1 MSKVILVAGT
11 WAYDEKEAWWKPGS
25 LFHAE
30 GLAHGL
36 DYLDDT
42 DPFVWDTK
50 LDGVK
55 GVNEVWQSAGK
66 SLLWY
71 THLKDPG
78 SPVSLIAHSH
88 GGQVVAYAAAF
99 GLMIDKVI
107 TVATPVRSEV
117 PYAKLALQS
126 ADWIHIYGGVRDYVQ
141 IFGEL
146 AAGSFRMLQRQ
157 MPLADS
163 NICESGRDHSQLHDP
178 KLWTDKHYWNLVN

>member
-11 WAYDEKEAWWKPGS
+11 WAYDEKDAWWKPGS
-25 LFHAE
+25 SFHAE

-36 DYLDDT
+36 EYLDDS

-66 SLLWY
+66 ALLWY
-71 THLKDPG
+71 AHLKDPYEA
-78 SPVSLIAHSH
+78 VSLIAHSH
-88 GGQVVAYAAAF
+88 GGQVVAYAAAY

-117 PYAKLALQS
+117 PYDALAAQS
-126 ADWIHIYGGVRDYVQ
+126 AAWVHIYGGVRDYVQ

-146 AAGSFRMLQRQ
+146 NAFNFRALSREMK
-157 MPLADS
+157 LADR
-163 NICESGRDHSQLHDP
+163 NICESDRDHSQLHDP
-178 KLWTDKHYWNLVN
+178 KLWTDKHYWDLVN